1 MAAAVFASLSAFQN
15 STLVLVV
22 LAAGV
27 AGLAHGFSG
36 FGAALIFM
44 PAASALVTPA
54 IAAPVLL
61 IADGLL
67 SLGFLPKAWTLARRS
82 DVAVMAAGAVV
93 GVPLGTLILQQADP
107 LLLRWVIAALATAML
122 MLLMSGWRYHGTPRK
137 PVTALVGAVSG
148 LFGGLAQLSG
158 PPVVAYWLS
167 GKQEPIAI
175 RANIILFFGATTLF
189 TTVSYLLTG
198 IITLQTV
205 WLAMLVAPLYGLGLY
220 AGARLFRLASPEL
233 FRRLCFLLIAISV
246 VTSLPLWR

>member
-1 MAAAVFASLSAFQN
+1 MAPAVLSSLSAFHP
-15 STLVLVV
+15 STLLLVV

-27 AGLAHGFSG
+27 AGLARGFSG

-61 IADGLL
+61 MADGVLA
-67 SLGFLPKAWTLARRS
+67 LGFLPKAWALARRA
-82 DVAVMAAGAVV
+82 DVAVMAAGALI
-93 GVPLGTLILQQADP
+93 GVPLGTFVLRHADP
-107 LLLRWVIAALATAML
+107 LLLRWIIAVLAGSML
-122 MLLMSGWRYHGTPRK
+122 VLLMSGWRYHGTPRR
-137 PVTALVGAVSG
+137 PFTAAVGAISG

-167 GKQEPIAI
+167 GKEEPISV
-175 RANIILFFGATTLF
+175 RANIILFFGATTLL
-189 TTVSYLLTG
+189 TTVSYMVTG

-205 WLAMLVAPLYGLGLY
+205 WLAVLVGPLYGLGLY

-233 FRRLCFLLIAISV
+233 FRRLCFMLIALSV
-246 VTSLPLWR
+246 ATSLAVWR